1 MKRIICLSLILILV
15 LGVLFSLSSCMAT
28 PNAPEGMQLV
38 RGSDALGYYFYAP
51 EGWVV
56 ANQGEISAAYASK
69 IDTTSVTFVKA
80 EAPKVTIE
88 EYVAAELAKLPEGFN
103 VVEPTEI
110 KECDFGKEDYRADSA
125 YKAIYSYTYGEYAM
139 RCMQIYMTKGED
151 FYIFTFT
158 ASTAKRTEEET
169 YYDAHLVYVDT
180 MINEFKFVEKSGT
193 VEAGKTEYEKVD
205 GYYLVSDKSLCYF
218 NFYMPEG
225 YTVDMSTAI
234 VSVSKGEGVYVSVS
248 EATYG
253 GVDDDGYWKHR
264 FDELGLIAKD
274 VKATGSKFTVE
285 VKGDNNRAVGLE
297 YSYTLFG
304 KEYKVYQALIVVN
317 NWRGFVFTYTAEA
330 DKYEANKAEALDMLS
345 RLEF

>member
-1 MKRIICLSLILILV
+1 MKRIISLSLTLIL
-15 LGVLFSLSSCMAT
+15 LFGALLSLSSCMAT
-28 PNAPEGMQLV
+28 ANAPEGMQLV

-51 EGWVV
+51 EGWMI
-56 ANQGEISAAYASK
+56 ANQGDISAAYASK
-69 IDTTSVTFVKA
+69 LDTTSVTFVKA
-80 EAPKVTIE
+80 EAPTVTIE
-88 EYVAAELAKLPEGFN
+88 EYVASELAKLPEGFN

-110 KECDFGKEDYRADSA
+110 KACDFGKEDYRADSA

-139 RCMQIYMTKGED
+139 RCMQIYITKGQD

-158 ASTAKRTEEET
+158 ASTAKRTEDKT
-169 YYDAHLVYVDT
+169 YYDSHLVYVDT
-180 MINEFKFVEKSGT
+180 MINQFKFVEKTGE
-193 VEAGKTEYEKVD
+193 VEEDKTEYELVD

-225 YTVDMSTAI
+225 YTVDTSTAI

-253 GVDDDGYWKHR
+253 GVDYDGYWKHR
-264 FDELGLIAKD
+264 FEELGLIAKN
-274 VKATGSKFTVE
+274 VEATGSRFTVE
-285 VKGDNNRAVGLE
+285 VKGENNRAAGLE
-297 YSYTLFG
+297 YTYTLFG
-304 KEYKVYQALIVVN
+304 KDYKVYQALIVVN

-330 DKYEANKAEALDMLS
+330 DKYDANKSDALDMLS